1 MDGYTV
7 VHEMMRSLELRKSE
21 SYMETKPNA
30 IMIIGY
36 QERLLCLDYPG
47 DLANILKVKSKVMDP
62 LNNHQNGNF
71 QQGLHTGTNY
81 VSISE
86 ELSPLLISLFSRILL
101 LLWLT
106 NRPIYP
112 LEPPSW
118 LGTKLKPHHYTP
130 KSVQFPFPQSITSII
145 HWQWYPN
152 R

>member
-62 LNNHQNGNF
+62 LNNHQNRNF
-71 QQGLHTGTNY
+71 QQGLHTGTM
-81 VSISE
+81 S
-86 ELSPLLISLFSRILL
+86 LSQ
-101 LLWLT
+101 
-106 NRPIYP
+106 
-112 LEPPSW
+112 
-118 LGTKLKPHHYTP
+118 
-130 KSVQFPFPQSITSII
+130 KSCLPC
-145 HWQWYPN
+145 
-152 R
+152 